1 MSKPLA
7 FVTHLLL
14 SVAVVGGL
22 LLLLIAR
29 WYPIPYFLIDGGW
42 QGIRLV
48 AAVDVVLGP
57 LITLVIYNR
66 NKSRGKLIFDYSV
79 IGAIQACAFA
89 FGVWTVFSTRTT
101 VVVFADGV
109 FYTLG
114 ADTAR
119 FLHDPY
125 PAILAHAPGTPAYAV
140 VTMPAEEEARQ
151 KLRRESLAMHRPLF
165 SYLERVGPLTR
176 ESFQQLVEN
185 QLDLPDLLARQPES
199 RPEVERF
206 LEKHGGTVQEYVF
219 VPVKP
224 RYRQV
229 VLAFARDTGRL
240 AGWLDI
246 TLPSKIVV
254 KRGAGAMTASP
265 SDS

>member
-1 MSKPLA
+1 MSKLRA

-14 SVAVVGGL
+14 SVAIVGGL
-22 LLLLIAR
+22 LALLITR
-29 WYPIPYFLIDGGW
+29 WYPMPYFLADGGW

-48 AAVDVVLGP
+48 AAIDVVLGP

-66 NKSRGKLIFDYSV
+66 KKSRGKLLFDYSV
-79 IGAIQACAFA
+79 VGAIQACAFA

-101 VVVFADGV
+101 VVVFADGS

-114 ADTAR
+114 ADSAR

-125 PAILAHAPGTPAYAV
+125 PAILKEARTTPAYAV
-140 VTMPAEEEARQ
+140 VTMPEEEEARQ
-151 KLRRESLAMHRPLF
+151 ELRRESLSLHRPLF
-165 SYLERVGPLTR
+165 SYLERVGPLTP
-176 ESFQQLVEN
+176 ESFRELVEY
-185 QLDLPDLLARQPES
+185 QLDIPDLLARQPEF
-199 RPEVERF
+199 RPEVESF
-206 LEKHGGTVQEYVF
+206 LDEHGGTVEDYVF

-224 RYRQV
+224 RYRQI

-246 TLPSKIVV
+246 TLPDKVV
-254 KRGAGAMTASP
+254 IKREAGALTAES
-265 SDS
+265 SHS